1 MIMDSLKTLMDKKQ
15 YDLVLKLTENSQDSL
30 ALFYRLSAMLAT
42 GRSEDA
48 LKLIKDKRQI
58 LLAKPDVLMKIH
70 IELLCLLGKF
80 DEAYSELRYY
90 QELPYENQE
99 TEELLNSLPKY
110 IREEEIKVY
119 KRQEVGQDELRKK
132 LMSKNDVD
140 VLSALDAVRGQA
152 LESFLLPILNILK
165 TYPKQLVRTFALL
178 LLVAKKY
185 DKKVE
190 FLHEDKLIEVIPS
203 ELDEPF
209 IIPGLGNIDE
219 LSSLFQN
226 EYHDPSLSQNA
237 VNILSS
243 YMVYIYPNKLNY
255 SKEEL
260 LVVFGYIAK
269 DLLQSK
275 DNDLDKLCEKH
286 GLDKQE
292 IKEEVNKIK
301 AHLEDF

>member
-1 MIMDSLKTLMDKKQ
+1 MDSLKTLMDKKQ

-58 LLAKPDVLMKIH
+58 LLAKPGVLMKIH

-132 LMSKNDVD
+132 LLSKNDVD
-140 VLSALDAVRGQA
+140 VLSALDAVRGQS
-152 LESFLLPILNILK
+152 LESFLLPIINILK
-165 TYPKQLVRTFALL
+165 NYPKQLVRTFALL

-190 FLHEDKLIEVIPS
+190 FLHGDKLIEVIPS

-209 IIPGLGNIDE
+209 IIPGLGNIDD

-237 VNILSS
+237 INVLSS
-243 YMVYIYPNKLNY
+243 YMVYIYPNKVNY

-269 DLLQSK
+269 ELLQSK

>member
-1 MIMDSLKTLMDKKQ
+1 MDSLKTLMDKKQ

-58 LLAKPDVLMKIH
+58 LLAKPGVLMKIH

-140 VLSALDAVRGQA
+140 VLSALDAVRGQT

-185 DKKVE
+185 DKKVA

-209 IIPGLGNIDE
+209 IIQGLGNIDD

>member
-1 MIMDSLKTLMDKKQ
+1 MDSLKTLMDKKQ

-58 LLAKPDVLMKIH
+58 LLAKPGVLMKIH

-80 DEAYSELRYY
+80 DEAYSELHYY

-140 VLSALDAVRGQA
+140 VLSALDTVRGQT

-209 IIPGLGNIDE
+209 IIPGLGTIDD
-219 LSSLFQN
+219 LSLLFQN

-237 VNILSS
+237 INILSS

-292 IKEEVNKIK
+292 IQEEVNKIK

>member
-1 MIMDSLKTLMDKKQ
+1 MDSLKTLMDKKQ

-58 LLAKPDVLMKIH
+58 LLAKPGVLMKIH

-132 LMSKNDVD
+132 LLSKNDVD
-140 VLSALDAVRGQA
+140 VLSALDAVRGQS
-152 LESFLLPILNILK
+152 LESFLLPIINILK
-165 TYPKQLVRTFALL
+165 NYPKQLVRTFALL

-190 FLHEDKLIEVIPS
+190 FLHGDKLIEVIPS

-209 IIPGLGNIDE
+209 IIPGLGNIDD

-237 VNILSS
+237 INILSS
-243 YMVYIYPNKLNY
+243 YMVYIYPNKVNY

-269 DLLQSK
+269 ELLQSK

-292 IKEEVNKIK
+292 IKEEVNRIK

>member
-1 MIMDSLKTLMDKKQ
+1 MDSLKTLMDKKQ
-15 YDLVLKLTENSQDSL
+15 YVLVLKLTENSQDSL
-30 ALFYRLSAMLAT
+30 ALFYRLSALLAT

-58 LLAKPDVLMKIH
+58 LLAKPGVLMKIH

-99 TEELLNSLPKY
+99 TEELLNRLPKY

-152 LESFLLPILNILK
+152 LESFLLPIINILK
-165 TYPKQLVRTFALL
+165 NYPKQLVRTFALL

-190 FLHEDKLIEVIPS
+190 FLHEDQLIEVVPS

-209 IIPGLGNIDE
+209 IIPGLGNIDD

-237 VNILSS
+237 INVLSS
-243 YMVYIYPNKLNY
+243 YMVYIYPNKVNY

-260 LVVFGYIAK
+260 LVIFGYIAK

-292 IKEEVNKIK
+292 IREEVNKIK

>member
-1 MIMDSLKTLMDKKQ
+1 MDSLKTLMDKKQ

-30 ALFYRLSAMLAT
+30 ALFYRLSALLAT

-58 LLAKPDVLMKIH
+58 LLAKPGVLMKIH

-132 LMSKNDVD
+132 LLSKNDVD
-140 VLSALDAVRGQA
+140 VLSALDAVRGQQ
-152 LESFLLPILNILK
+152 LESFLLPIINILK
-165 TYPKQLVRTFALL
+165 NYPKQLVRTFALL

-209 IIPGLGNIDE
+209 IIPGLGNIDD

-237 VNILSS
+237 INILSS
-243 YMVYIYPNKLNY
+243 YMVYIYPNKVNY

-269 DLLQSK
+269 ELLQSK

-286 GLDKQE
+286 DLDKQE

>member
-1 MIMDSLKTLMDKKQ
+1 MDSLKTLMDKKQ

-58 LLAKPDVLMKIH
+58 LLAKPGVLMKIH

-80 DEAYSELRYY
+80 DEAYSELHYY

-185 DKKVE
+185 EKKVE
-190 FLHEDKLIEVIPS
+190 FLHEDKLIEVVPS

-209 IIPGLGNIDE
+209 IIQGLGNIDD

>member
-1 MIMDSLKTLMDKKQ
+1 MDSLKTLMDKKQ

-58 LLAKPDVLMKIH
+58 LLAKPGVLMKIH

-140 VLSALDAVRGQA
+140 VLSALDAVRGQQ
-152 LESFLLPILNILK
+152 LESFLLPILNIMK
-165 TYPKQLVRTFALL
+165 TYPKQMVRTFALL
-178 LLVAKKY
+178 LLVANKY

-190 FLHEDKLIEVIPS
+190 FLHGDILIEVIPS

-209 IIPGLGNIDE
+209 IIPGLGNIDD

-237 VNILSS
+237 INILSS
-243 YMVYIYPNKLNY
+243 YMVYIYPNKVNY

-269 DLLQSK
+269 ELLQSK

-292 IKEEVNKIK
+292 IKEEVNKVK

>member
-1 MIMDSLKTLMDKKQ
+1 MDSLKTLMDKKQ

-58 LLAKPDVLMKIH
+58 LLAKPGVLMKIH

-140 VLSALDAVRGQA
+140 VLSALDAVRGQT

-185 DKKVE
+185 DKKVA

-209 IIPGLGNIDE
+209 IIQGLGNIDD

-301 AHLEDF
+301 AHLDEF

>member
-1 MIMDSLKTLMDKKQ
+1 MDSLKSLMDKKQ

-30 ALFYRLSAMLAT
+30 ALFYRLSALLAT
-42 GRSEDA
+42 GKSEDA
-48 LKLIKDKRQI
+48 LKLINAKRQI
-58 LLAKPDVLMKIH
+58 LLSKPGVLMKIH

-110 IREEEIKVY
+110 IREEEVKLY
-119 KRQEVGQDELRKK
+119 KRQEVGQDEIRKR
-132 LMSKNDVD
+132 LLSKSDAD
-140 VLSALDAVRGQA
+140 VLSALDAVRGQR
-152 LESFLLPILNILK
+152 LENFLLPIFNVMK
-165 TYPKQLVRTFALL
+165 NYPKQLVRTYALL
-178 LLVAKKY
+178 LLVANKY

-190 FLHEDKLIEVIPS
+190 FMHGDKLIEVVPN

-209 IIPGLGNIDE
+209 IIKGLGNIDNT
-219 LSSLFQN
+219 LSLFQN
-226 EYHDPSLSQNA
+226 EYRDPTISQNA
-237 VNILSS
+237 INILSS
-243 YMVYIYPNKLNY
+243 YMVYIYPNSVNY

-260 LVVFGYIAK
+260 LVIFGYIAK
-269 DLLQSK
+269 ELLQTR
-275 DNDLDKLCEKH
+275 DNSLAKMCEKYN
-286 GLDKQE
+286 LSEEE

>member
-1 MIMDSLKTLMDKKQ
+1 MDSLKTLMDKKQ

-30 ALFYRLSAMLAT
+30 ALFYRLSALLAT

-58 LLAKPDVLMKIH
+58 LLAKPGVLMKIH

-99 TEELLNSLPKY
+99 TEELLNRLPKY

-119 KRQEVGQDELRKK
+119 KRTEVGQDEIRKK

-140 VLSALDAVRGQA
+140 VLSALDAVRGQQ
-152 LESFLLPILNILK
+152 LESFLLPIINIMK
-165 TYPKQLVRTFALL
+165 TYPKQMVRTFALL
-178 LLVAKKY
+178 LLVANKY

-190 FLHEDKLIEVIPS
+190 LLHNDIIIEVVPS
-203 ELDEPF
+203 ELQEPF
-209 IIPGLGNIDE
+209 NVKGLGNIED
-219 LSSLFQN
+219 LTVLFQN

-237 VNILSS
+237 LNVLSS
-243 YMVYIYPNKLNY
+243 YMVYIYPDEVNY

-269 DLLQSK
+269 ELFQSK
-275 DNDLDKLCEKH
+275 DNDLSKMCEQYS
-286 GLDKQE
+286 LDEEE
-292 IKEEVNKIK
+292 IREEVNKIK

>member
-1 MIMDSLKTLMDKKQ
+1 MDSLKTLMDKKQ

-30 ALFYRLSAMLAT
+30 ALFYGLSAILAT

-58 LLAKPDVLMKIH
+58 LLAKPGVLMKIH

-132 LMSKNDVD
+132 LLSKNDVD
-140 VLSALDAVRGQA
+140 VLSALDAVRGQS
-152 LESFLLPILNILK
+152 LESFLLPIINILK
-165 TYPKQLVRTFALL
+165 NYPKQLVRTFALL

-190 FLHEDKLIEVIPS
+190 FLHGDKLIEVIPS

-209 IIPGLGNIDE
+209 IIPGLGNIDD

-237 VNILSS
+237 INVLSS
-243 YMVYIYPNKLNY
+243 YMVYIYPNKVNY

-269 DLLQSK
+269 ELLQSK

>member
-1 MIMDSLKTLMDKKQ
+1 MDSLKTLMDKKQ

-58 LLAKPDVLMKIH
+58 LLAKPGVLMKIH

-132 LMSKNDVD
+132 LLSKNDVD
-140 VLSALDAVRGQA
+140 VLSALDAVRGQS
-152 LESFLLPILNILK
+152 LESFLLPIINILK
-165 TYPKQLVRTFALL
+165 NYPKQLVRTFALL

-190 FLHEDKLIEVIPS
+190 FLHGDKLIEVIPS

-209 IIPGLGNIDE
+209 IIPGLGNIDDV
-219 LSSLFQN
+219 SSLFQN

-237 VNILSS
+237 INILSS
-243 YMVYIYPNKLNY
+243 YMVYIYPNKVNY

-269 DLLQSK
+269 ELLQNK